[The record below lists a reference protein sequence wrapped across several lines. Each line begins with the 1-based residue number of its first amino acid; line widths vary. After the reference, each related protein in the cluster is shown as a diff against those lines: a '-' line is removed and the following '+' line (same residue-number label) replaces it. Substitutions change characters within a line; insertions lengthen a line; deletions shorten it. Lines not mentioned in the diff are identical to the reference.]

1 MPCPP
6 SFPVPRGRPLAAVG
20 VLLALAGPALADDL
34 DDAKAKA
41 AQLVVLAKLAGTAC
55 PGLGTD
61 DRAVTAFMTH
71 AEVSEDDL
79 GSRYKDAAQAAAR
92 AFKTSSDQNRDLA
105 CAQLF
110 KRLGEDGLG
119 LVVETDEDPR

>member
-1 MPCPP
+1 MPFRFPP
-6 SFPVPRGRPLAAVG
+6 GRPLAAAA
-20 VLLALAGPALADDL
+20 LLVCLTGPAPADDL
-34 DDAKAKA
+34 DEAKTKA
-41 AQLVVLAKLAGTAC
+41 AQLVVLARLAGIAC

-61 DRAVTAFMTH
+61 EAAVAGFMAH
-71 AEVSEDDL
+71 AQVSQQDL
-79 GSRYKDAAQAAAR
+79 GLRYKDATEAAAR
-92 AFKTSSDQNRDLA
+92 AFRTSSGQNRDLA